1 MIKNN
6 YSIYCDGA
14 CFNNGQPD
22 AKGGWGFII
31 TDESN
36 EILTRASGKLRE
48 GTQTN
53 NRAEL
58 EALFQA
64 LLFVYMTKEKDSFY
78 AIYSDS
84 EMVVKGVI
92 GESNRNTNLDIW
104 KGVEHILTD
113 KSMKGIISI
122 EHVKAHQKKNNH
134 SAINNDIADKLA
146 KKGARNLL
154 EQEPTTTAITIG

>member
-1 MIKNN
+1 MMKNN

-31 TDESN
+31 VN
-36 EILTRASGKLRE
+36 EKNDILIKKSGKLRK

-64 LLFVYMTKEKDSFY
+64 LLYIFKNKEDDTFY
-78 AIYSDS
+78 NIYSDS

-104 KGVEHILTD
+104 KGVEHILID
-113 KSMKGIISI
+113 ESIRSIINI
-122 EHVKAHQKKNNH
+122 EHVKAHQKKDDF

-154 EQEPTTTAITIG
+154 VQEPVTMVI